1 MKESLD
7 NKILDNSRNGLLI
20 HDALFIRSK
29 GNLIKIKLHDI
40 LWLKGDGNY
49 TTLVTREKVYSL
61 RNILK
66 EFEEVLPKDQFFRI
80 HKSYM
85 VRLDEILSI
94 NPREVLIVKDH
105 VPVGRTYYQ
114 NLINGII
121 QVKNPSNQEG

>member
-1 MKESLD
+1 MQDS
-7 NKILDNSRNGLLI
+7 ILNSSFLTSSTSLLI
-20 HDALFIRSK
+20 KDALFIRSK
-29 GNLIKIKLHDI
+29 GNLVKVKTQDI

-66 EFEEVLPKDQFFRI
+66 DFEEVLPKDQFFRI
-80 HKSYM
+80 HKSYI

-94 NPREVLIVKDH
+94 NPREVLVAKDH

-114 NLINGII
+114 NLINGIL
-121 QVKNPSNQEG
+121 QVKNHSTSED